1 MSAMSQEEADKQ
13 ATVIEIKKLRDVLSS
28 KTDEILTNIV
38 NQTYEHVKDNTKP
51 HGEDLKQ
58 IHKDLEPI
66 DLRGVF
72 RALNMLKGKS
82 ATGAYVPV
90 ATGSTPFPTYGP
102 AKGFQAGI
110 TSAKKLALASA
121 GSGIRNVFSNMGFGP
136 YPRRGGGHT
145 RRNLRRN
152 LRKRTNKVKHRH

>member
-38 NQTYEHVKDNTKP
+38 NQTYEHMKDNTKP
-51 HGEDLKQ
+51 HGADLKQ

-102 AKGFQAGI
+102 AQGFQAGI
-110 TSAKKLALASA
+110 TSARNQALASA
-121 GSGIRNVFSNMGFGP
+121 GSGIRNVWRKMGFG
-136 YPRRGGGHT
+136 RGGGHT

-152 LRKRTNKVKHRH
+152 LRKRTNKAKHRH